1 MKFSNFFNAEHRRRI
16 SNERPILIVDYCE
29 QIFEDIYIKYKS
41 FLPIEYHNICEN
53 PFFVKIKENVS
64 LDQNQ
69 NGEKHCDEVFFEY
82 LKFLTTKCTHRYFI
96 FAFKFVVLFR
106 ECLNKTKI
114 NEKDATK
121 EYTQVYN
128 SDQVPDL
135 CNEFINEFMEGAD
148 YFGLN
153 TEEDKIELIEIIQHF
168 CFWLFKNQYTTSRLS
183 LLSN

>member
-41 FLPIEYHNICEN
+41 FLPNEYHNICEN

-69 NGEKHCDEVFFEY
+69 NAEKHCDEVFFEY

-106 ECLNKTKI
+106 ECLNKTKK